1 MIIEVER
8 EFRLEYPSTLEQA
21 VLYLQDVSK
30 SLANVS
36 FIKNLRFEPPHVY
49 ADLTVDVPVLGEQHL
64 DFHSVLELHALGANL
79 IAQPRQGRAWAAV
92 AGQGTVEANQTIEIL
107 YVLQITVHLELPS
120 AEKWGGRAFEK
131 MAQATAKTAI
141 ERMTKEFGL
150 GVQRGMA

>member
-8 EFRLEYPSTLEQA
+8 NFRLEYPGTFEQA

-30 SLANVS
+30 SLAGVS
-36 FIKNLRFEPPHVY
+36 FIENLRFESPNVY
-49 ADLTVDVPVLGEQHL
+49 ADLIVDVPVLGRQHL
-64 DFHSVLELHALGANL
+64 DFYSILEFHALGANL

-92 AGQGTVEANQTIEIL
+92 AGQGTVEVNQRIEIL
-107 YVLQITVHLELPS
+107 YALQITVHLELPS

-150 GVQRGMA
+150 GVQRTMP